1 MHNLALEQGRMRDP
15 AIAGLV
21 EVLRQIHAARTNGA
35 AGAPTS
41 TSGLQPANGHA
52 SANGTPERQ
61 EGPTNGTP
69 ERGGAPALDLSGLA
83 AALGELS
90 ARATRLHVPPRPEE
104 QRASFY
110 EALQERIRTAEAAAL
125 EQHTAIDRMLDRAG
139 NGGADVS
146 ARTALVQETVWLQ
159 CARGG
164 RTAGRFRCI
173 NRADGAV
180 RAQIRPGATTVPGGG
195 RIEGAAITVSPQEC
209 TLGPG
214 AAAIITVAIDLQ
226 GCPTVAGDRI
236 ESCVDV
242 ELEGGASALR
252 AWIAVDLYDA
262 AP

>member
-15 AIAGLV
+15 AIDGLV
-21 EVLRQIHAARTNGA
+21 EVLRQFHAARTNGA
-35 AGAPTS
+35 AGAPMS

-52 SANGTPERQ
+52 PANGRPEPQSEAANGTPER
-61 EGPTNGTP
+61 G
-69 ERGGAPALDLSGLA
+69 RAPALDLSGLA

-90 ARATRLHVPPRPEE
+90 SWATRIHVPPRPEA

-125 EQHTAIDRMLDRAG
+125 QQHTAIDRMLDPAG
-139 NGGADVS
+139 NGDAD
-146 ARTALVQETVWLQ
+146 ARGRTALVQETVWLQ

-173 NRADGAV
+173 NRVGAAV

-214 AAAIITVAIDLQ
+214 AAAIITVAIDLRD
-226 GCPTVAGDRI
+226 CPAVAGDRI
-236 ESCVDV
+236 EGCVDV
-242 ELEGGASALR
+242 ELEGASALR
-252 AWIAVDLYDA
+252 AWIAVDLYDP